1 MTLFMIQGWISLWKI
16 ILKIVDV
23 VNVVMM
29 GGITMVDLLLSQFP
43 VITLNSGV
51 RICNFSSFHSYWLR
65 TDEHDEIGN
74 TLPACTKE
82 VADNHKLVTEEVL
95 TPRWSKFKVEQ
106 TTGADKPFFEMYELD
121 RHDPD
126 WLDVE
131 LSLSIDLYTMQDLH
145 VLAKMEDLDIILVP
159 YPIQS
164 ILNERWRIDTKSYV
178 IWCKS
183 RTCRK
188 IDPRDISQGVYS
200 NKFCV

>member
-1 MTLFMIQGWISLWKI
+1 MIVNIEYFVNIAPYVGGNGLIICSKDSLIILMTLFMIQGCISLWKI

-23 VNVVMM
+23 VIVVMI
-29 GGITMVDLLLSQFP
+29 GGIIMVDLLLSQFP

-65 TDEHDEIGN
+65 TDEHDEVGA

-131 LSLSIDLYTMQDLH
+131 LSLSIDLHTMQDLH
-145 VLAKMEDLDIILVP
+145 VLAKMKDLHVILVP
-159 YPIQS
+159 
-164 ILNERWRIDTKSYV
+164 
-178 IWCKS
+178 
-183 RTCRK
+183 
-188 IDPRDISQGVYS
+188 
-200 NKFCV
+200 